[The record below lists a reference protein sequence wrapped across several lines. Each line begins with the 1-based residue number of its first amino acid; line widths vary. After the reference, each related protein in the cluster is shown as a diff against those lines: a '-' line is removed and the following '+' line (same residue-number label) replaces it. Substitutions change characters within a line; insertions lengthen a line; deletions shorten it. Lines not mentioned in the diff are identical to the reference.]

1 VWVGREVGGAM
12 ERVDLEFWGVSVR
25 VRKRWV
31 LEGAQ
36 GGVKSGEVL
45 GLMGPSGSG
54 KTTLLTALAGQ
65 VPRAKGVHLEGRIA
79 GNGRPVREA
88 APRVA
93 FVPQEDLL
101 FSNLTVRETLETSAA
116 LRLPRGTSRAARAE
130 AVEGLLGKLGL
141 RQCADS
147 RVGDKKRRG
156 ISGGEKKRL
165 ALGCELLG
173 SPALVFADEPTTGL
187 DSYQAEKVVRV
198 LRVLADA
205 GHTVV
210 LTIHQPRGA
219 IFGMLDR
226 LALLSQGRLIF
237 SGPAKDAAGF
247 LATCPGGP
255 GSVPANVNPA
265 EFCLDQ
271 VSVDQD
277 SPEEER
283 ATLAHVN
290 EVANA
295 FAKGPLWKRE
305 PPAWAE
311 AEQDGQGRDE
321 NGKRKSRGHEGA
333 GRLKQLRVLF
343 GRAWRQ
349 AIRDKQNNKVRAM
362 SNLMSAVIFGT
373 VFHKMGRRQTSIQ
386 DRQGL
391 LQVAAINTA
400 MASLMKTLGVF
411 PKERVLVNRDRSNG
425 AYGVAP
431 YFVSK
436 LAAELPVSA
445 AFPLIFGAVVY
456 PMCGLDPTPAKL
468 GRFLGSVTLESFCSA
483 ALGMCVGSIAPSPE
497 AAFAMGPA
505 VMVIFIVFGGYYVN
519 EENVPRLLRG
529 LPRASLIKWAFQAL
543 LVNEM
548 RGLTFEQRPDHPT
561 DLTTGE
567 QALERLGFHTED
579 VNECAKAQLKLL
591 AGFYGVCY
599 YLLASNKS
607 RFIEPAE
614 PSAGGAPSARA

>member
-1 VWVGREVGGAM
+1 MQA
-12 ERVDLEFWGVSVR
+12 VDLDFWGVSVK
-25 VRKRWV
+25 VKDRWV

-36 GGVKSGEVL
+36 GRVKSGQVL

-65 VPRAKGVHLEGRIA
+65 VPRSKGVRLVGRIT
-79 GNGRPVREA
+79 GNGRPVRSEVS
-88 APRVA
+88 RVA

-116 LRLPRGTSRAARAE
+116 LRLPRSTSKAARNE
-130 AVEGLLGKLGL
+130 AVESLLGKLGL

-187 DSYQAEKVVRV
+187 DSYQAEKVVKV
-198 LRVLADA
+198 LRGLADA

-219 IFGMLDR
+219 IFAMLDS
-226 LALLSQGRLIF
+226 LTLLSQGKLMY
-237 SGPAKDAAGF
+237 SGPAREAASF

-255 GSVPANVNPA
+255 GSVPANANPA

-277 SPEEER
+277 SREEER
-283 ATLAHVN
+283 ATRAHV
-290 EVANA
+290 EAVADA
-295 FAKGPLWKRE
+295 FAKGPLWIKEPPKEIKDEGGQAEAGKKKKRE
-305 PPAWAE
+305 
-311 AEQDGQGRDE
+311 GQGA
-321 NGKRKSRGHEGA
+321 GK
-333 GRLKQLRVLF
+333 LKQLRVLF
-343 GRAWRQ
+343 VRAWRQ

-362 SNLMSAVIFGT
+362 TNVMSAVVFGT
-373 VFHKMGRRQTSIQ
+373 VFHRMGRRQTSIQ

-425 AYGVAP
+425 AYAVAP
-431 YFVSK
+431 YFASK

-445 AFPLIFGAVVY
+445 TFPLIFGAVVY
-456 PMCGLDPTPAKL
+456 PMCGLDPTLPKL
-468 GRFLGSVTLESFCSA
+468 GRFLASVTLESFCSA
-483 ALGMCVGSIAPSPE
+483 ALGMCVGSVAPSPE

-519 EENVPRLLRG
+519 EENVPRFLRG

-548 RGLTFEQRPDHPT
+548 RGLTFEQREGHPT
-561 DLTTGE
+561 DLATGE
-567 QALERLGFHTED
+567 QALERLGFQGQD
-579 VNECAKAQLKLL
+579 VQSCAGAQLKLL
-591 AGFYGVCY
+591 AGFYATCY
-599 YLLASNKS
+599 ALLARNKS
-607 RFIEPAE
+607 RFIEAE
-614 PSAGGAPSARA
+614 DPLVGTA